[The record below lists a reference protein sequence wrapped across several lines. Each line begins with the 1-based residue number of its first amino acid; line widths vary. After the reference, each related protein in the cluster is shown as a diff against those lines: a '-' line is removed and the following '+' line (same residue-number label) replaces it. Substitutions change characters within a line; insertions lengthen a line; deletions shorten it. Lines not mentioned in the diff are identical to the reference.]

1 MAPSYPCHFSHDSRS
16 SAVCKYS
23 TVQERRGAPTVVFS
37 YSTSP
42 PPMEK
47 LAWNRGTMGKKR
59 ESDNLHRR
67 RRSNCRGIRYDFI
80 MRQPER
86 ARRAHAVRNKQMFS
100 HNSAAKFIFR
110 QDGGRRRCDLR
121 GSRSLQRPRADGL
134 VWDYYL
140 PQALQKR
147 RTAAVASPT
156 PWGTLT
162 GRTSEWQRN
171 VTDFL

>member
-1 MAPSYPCHFSHDSRS
+1 M
-16 SAVCKYS
+16 
-23 TVQERRGAPTVVFS
+23 FS

-59 ESDNLHRR
+59 ESDNLRRRRRR

-110 QDGGRRRCDLR
+110 QDGDGGATCEAVALYSGRGLMASFGTIIYRKPCKN
-121 GSRSLQRPRADGL
+121 GGPRPRPSLRLRHG
-134 VWDYYL
+134 V
-140 PQALQKR
+140 PQR
-147 RTAAVASPT
+147 VMGYPNRTDH
-156 PWGTLT
+156 
-162 GRTSEWQRN
+162 RMRKKCH
-171 VTDFL
+171 